1 VETAAPALPRR
12 ERSRRGEGASLREEI
27 LDAAKAL
34 LAETGD
40 LGALTLRAAARRI
53 GIAPPS
59 IYLHFLDVENLRQAA
74 IERAF
79 DEFDAA
85 RNAAALGLT
94 DPRAVLLAR
103 ARAYCRFAL
112 DNPGLYRV
120 MFDVARPASERGQ
133 ASFQTLVRAIERCQK
148 VGVAKEGD
156 TAGRAALV
164 WAGLHGL
171 ASLRINRPQFP
182 WPAPLEHDVE
192 RLVVAILGSGP

>member
-1 VETAAPALPRR
+1 VATASLTARR
-12 ERSRRGEGASLREEI
+12 RRRSRRGEGESLRGEI

-40 LGALTLRAAARRI
+40 PGALTLRAAARRL

-59 IYLHFLDVENLRQAA
+59 IYLHFRDLESLRKAA

-85 RNAAALGLT
+85 RDAAAAGLT

-103 ARAYCRFAL
+103 AQAYCRFAL

-120 MFDVARPASERGQ
+120 MFDVERPASERGL

-148 VGVAKEGD
+148 GGVAEEGD
-156 TAGRAALV
+156 TVGRAALV

-192 RLVVAILGSGP
+192 RLVVALLGSRP